1 VDHQGKHQK
10 VNIRRLA
17 KYYDKDRPFS
27 VNVDGGTQTPSG
39 EPTAGGTPDTG
50 TTDTE
55 WITVRGEPSQSSSD
69 TVPTQRELNQH
80 ANPSVRSVAEAS
92 RMFWQRYNVER
103 NAPAGEQKEAVHDM
117 LNACRDLRNRTELLE
132 LITQNLRAG
141 ESVAQ
146 RQQSIAQALTGGA

>member
-1 VDHQGKHQK
+1 MRNFSPDERVYVYNENLSNSLGPHYEGSATVIEKLGTNTYVVDHQGKHQK

-92 RMFWQRYNVER
+92 RTFW
-103 NAPAGEQKEAVHDM
+103 
-117 LNACRDLRNRTELLE
+117 
-132 LITQNLRAG
+132 
-141 ESVAQ
+141 
-146 RQQSIAQALTGGA
+146 